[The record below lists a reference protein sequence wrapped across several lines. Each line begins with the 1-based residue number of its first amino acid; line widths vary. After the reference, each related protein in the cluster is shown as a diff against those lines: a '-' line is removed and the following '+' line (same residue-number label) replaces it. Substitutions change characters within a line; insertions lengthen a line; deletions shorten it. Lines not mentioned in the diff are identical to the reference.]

1 MINNIEPYITNENI
15 YLITNFGVLPFWLML
30 LTMPNHKLTGIF
42 VQSII
47 APFLLAVAYVFI
59 GYKIYLDENIL
70 NGFNLY
76 LGLENLYTIFSD
88 ESFLLIFWIH
98 FLSISLFIGSWIV
111 RDSSKYFI
119 PRIITFI
126 SLILTYF
133 TGPVGLVFYWMFR
146 IFFSRKIGFN
156 D

>member
-88 ESFLLIFWIH
+88 ESLLLIFWIH
-98 FLSISLFIGSWIV
+98 FLSISLFIGSWIA
-111 RDSSKYFI
+111 RDSNKYFI

-126 SLILTYF
+126 SLVLTYF
-133 TGPVGLVFYWMFR
+133 AGPVGLVFYWIFR

>member
-30 LTMPNHKLTGIF
+30 LTMPNHKLTKIF

-47 APFLLAVAYVFI
+47 APFLLAVAYIFI
-59 GYKIYLDENIL
+59 GYKIYLDENIF

-98 FLSISLFIGSWIV
+98 FLSISLFAVLMALSALCIV
-111 RDSSKYFI
+111 
-119 PRIITFI
+119 
-126 SLILTYF
+126 LLA
-133 TGPVGLVFYWMFR
+133 V
-146 IFFSRKIGFN
+146 
-156 D
+156 